1 MKSNNDLEIEASDIT
16 DNITESLKEEQ
27 YFIEF
32 SGIDETIFKKHLK
45 IFILDKITNSEETE
59 FEINEAELYKI
70 SADSAQESIEVLVN
84 KTIMEKQGEIE
95 KLIQSTQFTTNGIQK
110 NRRGTKTNE

>member
-1 MKSNNDLEIEASDIT
+1 MKVNKALEMEAIDIT
-16 DNITESLKEEQ
+16 DKITEALKEEE
-27 YFIEF
+27 YFVEF

-59 FEINEAELYKI
+59 LELNEADLYKI

-84 KTIMEKQGEIE
+84 KTIMEKQNEIE
-95 KLIQSTQFTTNGIQK
+95 KLIQSTQFNTNGIQK
-110 NRRGTKTNE
+110 NRRGAKTNE